1 MSECTCCLTATQHP
15 RADAPAARPGV
26 THAGSW
32 PRVLDPNALHRHVDR
47 LYRAAWA
54 LCGSPHDAEDLV
66 QEAFVN
72 VLKRPRLLRDGNE
85 LAYLLRV
92 LRNTHSSHY
101 RSNARR
107 RRDRALTEDDAARS
121 QEVRFEPREIME
133 AIASAPALYRDAVIA
148 VDLIGLSYQEA
159 ARALRTR
166 ESTITTRLHR
176 GRQYIARALKD
187 EHLPAADSRRR
198 AA

>member
-1 MSECTCCLTATQHP
+1 MSDCTCCLAATQNPGADVRPHP
-15 RADAPAARPGV
+15 
-26 THAGSW
+26 GSW

-66 QEAFVN
+66 QETFVN

-85 LAYLLRV
+85 LAYLLRA
-92 LRNTHSSHY
+92 LRNTYSSHY

-107 RRDRALTEDDAARS
+107 RHDRTLTEDDAARS
-121 QEVRFEPREIME
+121 QEVRFKPREIME
-133 AIASAPALYRDAVIA
+133 AIASAPAPSRDAVIA
-148 VDLIGLSYQEA
+148 VDLVGLSYQEA
-159 ARALRTR
+159 ARALHTR
-166 ESTITTRLHR
+166 EVTITTRLHR
-176 GRQYIARALKD
+176 GRQHIARVLKD
-187 EHLPAADSRRR
+187 EHGADADSRRL